1 MKKVYIA
8 AKGFLQETMSNEI
21 IKIDGDLIINAKDF
35 LNIVNCSV
43 YVKGNVIIENNGDV
57 ENLYVTENLFKID
70 GDVDMQIIGN
80 ATNVHIIDN
89 PPLNPPTNA

>member
-70 GDVDMQIIGN
+70 GDVDMQR
-80 ATNVHIIDN
+80 
-89 PPLNPPTNA
+89 L